1 MYTSQQV
8 ESAWYAS
15 SEALG
20 SKWGKGI
27 SSVVSNGPSRTP
39 PVSEGCDA
47 GRPDRKRQLETDGQE
62 QILLLRHV
70 WEQQGQLSPF
80 QAADLAYFIARRKNP
95 PERLL
100 HQLVSHVLHSHP
112 ERRLSVLRIHRK
124 VVTSRLSFLVPAAP
138 AFRVRSL
145 SNARSSSLAL
155 GGLFLVFC
163 RLVFS
168 LYCQLFYLLLPV
180 CCCLSPVCDFLFS
193 LVSNSMFS
201 VRVSPLSLSG
211 LRLA

>member
-47 GRPDRKRQLETDGQE
+47 GGPDRKRQLETDGQE

-155 GGLFLVFC
+155 GGCFLFSVGWCSHCIANCFT
-163 RLVFS
+163 
-168 LYCQLFYLLLPV
+168 
-180 CCCLSPVCDFLFS
+180 CCCLYAVACLRSVTFCSRLSPTRCSAYGS
-193 LVSNSMFS
+193 L
-201 VRVSPLSLSG
+201 L
-211 LRLA
+211 